1 MYCPKCGK
9 EITDGSKFCEICGAS
24 FNNGD
29 IDVKNVLLKFA
40 ESQLTTLLI
49 GIISVVM
56 SVPVIIQGISSM
68 AGNMFSSMFSS
79 SENSGGAGFGFAA
92 MLIMAGWVVLAT
104 RHNNA
109 ERKGGAM
116 AAAVLY
122 GIGFILGLIAGVY
135 LYSVLALLFGVIC
148 VFCFVKLNSKG

>member
-9 EITDGSKFCEICGAS
+9 EIADGSKFCEICGAS

-29 IDVKNVLLKFA
+29 IDAINVFLKFA

-56 SVPVIIQGISSM
+56 SIPVLIQGISGM
-68 AGNMFSSMFSS
+68 AGSLFSS

-92 MLIMAGWVVLAT
+92 MLIMAGWVVLST
-104 RHNNA
+104 RHNNDV
-109 ERKGGAM
+109 RKGGAM
-116 AAAVLY
+116 VAAVLY

-148 VFCFVKLNSKG
+148 VFCFINLNSKG

>member
-9 EITDGSKFCEICGAS
+9 EIADGSKFCEVCGAS

-29 IDVKNVLLKFA
+29 IDAKNVLLKFA

-56 SVPVIIQGISSM
+56 SVPVLIQGISGI
-68 AGNMFSSMFSS
+68 AGSLFSS
-79 SENSGGAGFGFAA
+79 SGNSGATGFGFVA
-92 MLIMAGWVVLAT
+92 MLIIAGWVVLAT
-104 RHNNA
+104 RHNA
-109 ERKGGAM
+109 DERKSGAM

-135 LYSVLALLFGVIC
+135 LYSVLALLFGIIC
-148 VFCFVKLNSKG
+148 VFCFINLNSKG